1 MPSGQSL
8 GLSPQES
15 SNSVHNR
22 GWQINKRKKEMTK
35 EAQVQEGL
43 WDLQE
48 LCRSEAGRGLQ
59 HSDADTA
66 PTCGVSD
73 RPGNNTVAERM
84 RKMAGPSQILCLWG
98 QLATSGVKSLKPC
111 SMGALAAKARA
122 ITPQKEPLQW
132 TLCQMLHR
140 QKESLPPPAHS
151 LWGTKGT
158 SQGTRRRHTLCPQ
171 GS

>member
-1 MPSGQSL
+1 MPAIYSRRTCINSSSKKPFSLPEWQKPCFLSGFCQPVSPSDLIWPQRIGVSLPLHARSGVPPGQSL

-48 LCRSEAGRGLQ
+48 LCRSEAGKGSQ

-73 RPGNNTVAERM
+73 RPGKVMVAETM
-84 RKMAGPSQILCLWG
+84 RKMVGPSQILYL
-98 QLATSGVKSLKPC
+98 
-111 SMGALAAKARA
+111 
-122 ITPQKEPLQW
+122 
-132 TLCQMLHR
+132 
-140 QKESLPPPAHS
+140 
-151 LWGTKGT
+151 
-158 SQGTRRRHTLCPQ
+158 
-171 GS
+171 GSS

>member
-1 MPSGQSL
+1 
-8 GLSPQES
+8 
-15 SNSVHNR
+15 
-22 GWQINKRKKEMTK
+22 MTK

-48 LCRSEAGRGLQ
+48 LCRSEAGKGSQ

-111 SMGALAAKARA
+111 SMRALAAKARA

-132 TLCQMLHR
+132 TLCQNLHR
-140 QKESLPPPAHS
+140 QKESQLH
-151 LWGTKGT
+151 LGTCPGPKGA
-158 SQGTRRRHTLCPQ
+158 SQGTGRRHTLPTGKLTLAGEDRFFTSWEWFQ
-171 GS
+171 P